1 MAKLA
6 VAAAEE
12 HVGRPARDAGLV
24 AVYAQVQR
32 SYSHN
37 ITCQACSALLA
48 CRRKGHAQL
57 HEAWTSCFV
66 QAGMFF
72 CACSVQES
80 SLYKDTCVSADR
92 LIDLIRIETCW
103 KRWGLSHTAKDPDC
117 LQPGIQH
124 GVAPRSL
131 YPAQQR
137 AAKYLRCLSACI
149 ASPLRNALLWPCRG
163 RQNALQG

>member
-1 MAKLA
+1 MCRTCPLKTLNDLRDRRLAYDMMAKLA

-37 ITCQACSALLA
+37 ITCQACSALSA

-66 QAGMFF
+66 QAGMFV
-72 CACSVQES
+72 C
-80 SLYKDTCVSADR
+80 R
-92 LIDLIRIETCW
+92 
-103 KRWGLSHTAKDPDC
+103 SHPCTRT
-117 LQPGIQH
+117 H
-124 GVAPRSL
+124 V
-131 YPAQQR
+131 YPQ
-137 AAKYLRCLSACI
+137 I
-149 ASPLRNALLWPCRG
+149 V
-163 RQNALQG
+163 